1 MKYDSI
7 HCCLADQPFSITSP
21 LHPGPHLRR
30 GCRASDPLWS
40 VFKWCQVQCPPVPW
54 SSGRSTQGRSGHV
67 PHSVMCIALCSSPR
81 ARCTP
86 RPRPQSR
93 RRSRARDSDRV
104 KQDVTRRLPCL
115 HRRDPRAR
123 ANQQSM
129 PCRRNA
135 IRSLSVTVRT
145 RNRLILL

>member
-1 MKYDSI
+1 MIRSTAVLQINHFLSRLLCILDLI
-7 HCCLADQPFSITSP
+7 QEEAAGP
-21 LHPGPHLRR
+21 LTHFGRSSS
-30 GCRASDPLWS
+30 G
-40 VFKWCQVQCPPVPW
+40 CQVQCPPVPW
-54 SSGRSTQGRSGHV
+54 SSGRSTQDRSGHV

-115 HRRDPRAR
+115 HRRDPRAQ